1 MQVNIK
7 QIARNISLIE
17 NRVPGFEELLLQS
30 GERKAG
36 IVGLTGSPGAGKSTL
51 ADALIEEMIADEKR
65 VAVLCIDPSSP
76 FNMGALLGDRVRM
89 SKWYNDERVFIRSMA
104 SRNALGGL
112 SPMIIEV
119 TEYLKCTGF
128 DFILVET
135 VGVGQNEIDIAGLAD
150 VTVVVMVPEGG
161 DEIQTMKSG
170 IMEIG
175 DVFVVNKCDRPDAD
189 RFVRYLHAM
198 LAPVFQRVQKEIPV
212 IKTTASTHEGIA
224 ELYKTINLQLTNV
237 ATTDRKFWLLAD
249 KAYQLIQ
256 ERRMYDISKL
266 QLFTEIR
273 HYFEVNVQFN
283 LYNFVE
289 QQIAK

>member
-1 MQVNIK
+1 MQLNIK

-17 NRVPGFEELLLQS
+17 NRVAGFESLLLQN
-30 GERKAG
+30 EQRKAG
-36 IVGLTGSPGAGKSTL
+36 IVGLTGAPGAGKSTL
-51 ADALIEEMIADEKR
+51 ADALIAEMLADGKR

-89 SKWYNDERVFIRSMA
+89 SKWYNDDRVYIRSMA

-119 TEYLKCTGF
+119 TEYLKAAGF

-189 RFVRYLHAM
+189 RFVRYLKAM
-198 LAPVFQRVQKEIPV
+198 LAPVFQRVHKEIPV
-212 IKTTASTHEGIA
+212 IKTIAATHAGIA
-224 ELYKTINLQLTNV
+224 ELYHAVIAQFHNLFS
-237 ATTDRKFWLLAD
+237 TDRKYWLLAER
-249 KAYQLIQ
+249 AYQLIQ
-256 ERRMYDISKL
+256 ERKMKDVSKL
-266 QLFTEIR
+266 QLFNDIKQ
-273 HYFEVNVQFN
+273 YFETNEQFN
-283 LYNFVE
+283 LYNFVA
-289 QQIAK
+289 QQTVK